1 MQSSIYQ
8 FSCMDYS
15 IKKNLLHLK
24 FAFKIL
30 NIEQILPGIFCHIYY
45 IALQNFFVNEKKTDV
60 KIFIAVHLF
69 F

>member
-1 MQSSIYQ
+1 MYDDIIGDFPLPGMSVSV
-8 FSCMDYS
+8 
-15 IKKNLLHLK
+15 
-24 FAFKIL
+24 AFKIL